1 MQWISLVHYQD
12 PRTRAYL
19 GSPSILRLPDGALLA
34 VHDFFGAAVKNRNGE
49 CGLMAVYRS
58 EDDGR
63 SWRQITFLDGAF
75 WGNLFT
81 DGGAVYH
88 VGSAQEYGDL
98 VIRRSTDGGFTWTE
112 PRDEHTGLL
121 RRAGAGRTPPNYE
134 SSGNVAT
141 LHGRVVMPFVEM
153 QGDWGGWLPERYG
166 MFILSA
172 PSGCDLLDADNY
184 LATGQVRFDRTK
196 LADPSMAHEH
206 SGWLEGTPVETPEG
220 KLACFAR
227 IHLAVPNYAVR
238 FDLSD
243 DFGTLSF
250 DYDDGLVPFV
260 GGHSKFEIRRDEKT
274 GIYFTLTN
282 PYTGPVEHKIIVA
295 RNELALA
302 VSKDLRHWRNVAT
315 LLKDDSGLSG
325 AELRQKVGFQYVD
338 WRFDGDDIIYLCRT
352 ACDGAANFHNSNRI
366 TYHVI
371 RDFRKYVEGI
381 EL

>member
-1 MQWISLVHYQD
+1 MQWKSVVHYQD
-12 PRTRAYL
+12 PRTKAYL
-19 GSPSILRLPDGALLA
+19 GSPSVLRLPDGVLLA

-58 EDDGR
+58 EDNGL

-75 WGNLFT
+75 WGNLFM

-88 VGSAQEYGDL
+88 MGSAQEYGDL

-112 PRDEHTGLL
+112 PKDERTGLL
-121 RRAGAGRTPPNYE
+121 RRAGAGRECPNYE
-134 SSGNVAT
+134 SSGVVEI
-141 LHGRVVMPFVEM
+141 LRGHVVMPFVEM
-153 QGDWGGWLPERYG
+153 QGPWGGWLPERYG
-166 MFILSA
+166 MFLLSA
-172 PSGCDLLDADNY
+172 PSGCDLLDARNY
-184 LATGQVRFDRTK
+184 IETNQVRFDPAR
-196 LADPSMAHEH
+196 LADPAMAHEH
-206 SGWLEGTPVETPEG
+206 SGWLEGSPVETPDG

-243 DFGTLSF
+243 DFSTLSF
-250 DYDDGLVPFV
+250 DYRDGLIPFV
-260 GGHSKFEIRRDEKT
+260 GGHSKFEIRRDPVS
-274 GIYFTLTN
+274 GVYFTLTN
-282 PYTGPVEHKIIVA
+282 AYTGPVEHKILVA

-302 VSKDLRHWRNVAT
+302 VSRDLRHWHRAAT
-315 LLKDDSGLSG
+315 LLKDDSGLVG

-352 ACDGAANFHNSNRI
+352 ASDGAANFHNSNRI

-371 RDFRKYVEGI
+371 EDFRRFINGI
-381 EL
+381 DL

>member
-1 MQWISLVHYQD
+1 MQWISEVHYQD

-34 VHDFFGAAVKNRNGE
+34 MHDFFGRAVKNRSGE

-75 WGNLFT
+75 WGNLFM

-88 VGSAQEYGDL
+88 VGNAQEYGDL

-112 PRDEHTGLL
+112 PKDEHTGLL
-121 RRAGAGRTPPNYE
+121 RRAGTGRKSPNYE
-134 SSGNVAT
+134 SCGNVAI
-141 LHGRVVMPFVEM
+141 LRGRVVMPFVEM
-153 QGDWGGWLPERYG
+153 QGDWDGWLPERYG
-166 MFILSA
+166 MFIMSA
-172 PSGCDLLDADNY
+172 PSGCDLLDAGNY
-184 LATGQVRFDRTK
+184 RETDQVRFDRTK
-196 LADPSMAHEH
+196 LADPALAHEH

-227 IHLAVPNYAVR
+227 IHLAVPDYAAR
-238 FDLSD
+238 FDISE
-243 DFGTLSF
+243 DFSELSF
-250 DYDDGLVPFV
+250 DYADGLIPFV

-274 GIYFTLTN
+274 GVYFTLTN
-282 PYTGPVEHKIIVA
+282 PYTGPIEHKILFA

-302 VSKDLRHWRNVAT
+302 VSKDLRHWRKAAT
-315 LLKDDSGLSG
+315 ILG
-325 AELRQKVGFQYVD
+325 AAPRMNAAEARRMVGFQYVD
-338 WRFDGDDIIYLCRT
+338 WRFDGDDIIFLCRT
-352 ACDGAANFHNSNRI
+352 AYDGAANFHDSNRI

-371 RDFRKYVEGI
+371 KDFRRYI
-381 EL
+381 EVLES